1 MYLCN
6 ASPRPPNSVVHLP
19 VGTKDYK
26 NIQTGVFKIID
37 NFFYCSSHFQESLV
51 QRRKCLMAVN
61 EN

>member
-37 NFFYCSSHFQESLV
+37 NFLLLFIPLPRIISAEKKMPYG
-51 QRRKCLMAVN
+51 RK
-61 EN
+61 